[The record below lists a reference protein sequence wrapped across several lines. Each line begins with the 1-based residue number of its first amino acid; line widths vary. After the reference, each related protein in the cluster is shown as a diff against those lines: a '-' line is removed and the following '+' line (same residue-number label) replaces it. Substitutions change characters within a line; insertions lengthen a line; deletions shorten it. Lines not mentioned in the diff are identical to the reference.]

1 MLECWLAER
10 KDMFTWLLV
19 LIFIA
24 ILGYFGLY
32 TYNKLASASQYIRT
46 AWDELDVLLT
56 QRYQILGETI
66 RKVANFTNREQA
78 LVQKLI
84 DLRYTALLLQK
95 KGGNR
100 SFQENMI
107 TAEIPNIC
115 DLLKKYTELKD
126 DKQMMN
132 LLKEL
137 ISITEHIQVAIRLYN
152 KTAQL
157 INSLIQTF
165 PASLIADMW
174 HFTSVNPIE
183 FQDVALPNLDS
194 SNEATSTSEEKT
206 PKKERGKGKI

>member
-1 MLECWLAER
+1 
-10 KDMFTWLLV
+10 MFTWLLV

-32 TYNKLASASQYIRT
+32 TYNKLANATQYIRT
-46 AWDELDVLLT
+46 AWGELDVLLT

-66 RKVANFTNREQA
+66 RKVASFTNREQS

-107 TAEIPNIC
+107 TAEIPSLC
-115 DLLKKYTELKD
+115 DLLKKYPELRN

-137 ISITEHIQVAIRLYN
+137 LSVTEHIQAAIRLYN

-174 HFTSVNPIE
+174 HFTRVDLIE
-183 FQDVALPNLDS
+183 FQDVALPTFTSL
-194 SNEATSTSEEKT
+194 EQGATIE
-206 PKKERGKGKI
+206 